1 MGNRDMCDGWLV
13 GLRSNPPP
21 IASRFSTP
29 RGSCHPSLP
38 PFPPFPVLE
47 STMSEIHQHTKEK
60 DYFDCLT
67 SLLQTILLQTH
78 DTNLIICLVFFSIAG
93 FGSSQH
99 WSFLRLPLRPWAN
112 EQERDRLLFRYPPSL
127 LRPLRIRIGLFPR
140 RRKCCHYS
148 SDQRNGFPPAQIL

>member
-1 MGNRDMCDGWLV
+1 MFGGKEKSLWEIATCAMVGWLV
-13 GLRSNPPP
+13 FDRIPLL
-21 IASRFSTP
+21 ASLFSTP

-78 DTNLIICLVFFSIAG
+78 DTNLIICLDFFSIAG
-93 FGSSQH
+93 FGSS
-99 WSFLRLPLRPWAN
+99 
-112 EQERDRLLFRYPPSL
+112 
-127 LRPLRIRIGLFPR
+127 
-140 RRKCCHYS
+140 
-148 SDQRNGFPPAQIL
+148 